1 MITSNKGES
10 MLSRLAF
17 HVALAAVLPAGGAV
31 WVDIA
36 SAAGRPAAVYTYTL
50 VTEPGQG
57 LTPIYNIITSAKKTL
72 DMTMYELTDTQ
83 AEQLLAQAAAAGVT
97 VRVILDQNLEKS
109 NNQAAY
115 TYLSQNGV
123 QVHWANPTYAATHQ
137 KTITADDSTTAIMT
151 LNLTSQYYSTSR
163 DFAVIENDPNDIS
176 AIEQVFNADF
186 QNQAVTPPD
195 GDDLVWSPTNSQTAL
210 LNLINSA
217 QHSLLVENEEMS
229 DTNIVNALVSAASR
243 GVLVQIAMTND
254 DNEYASEFNQLVAA
268 GAEIATYAET
278 ASLYIHAKVILADY
292 GSPDAQVFIGSE
304 NFSNASL
311 TENRELGLI
320 IANAAIM
327 ASIDT
332 TLTSDFNGGTPWSG
346 SKAKFSV
353 EANPASLTVPAGS
366 SGATAI
372 ATAVFDGF
380 DAAVALSASGLP
392 SGVTA
397 SFTPASISAPGSG
410 SSTLTLSANSSA
422 AAGTY
427 AITITGSGGGLKET
441 AGVSL
446 TIGSGTAPGFSLSA
460 SPASVMV
467 APGGSGNSTITA
479 AISGGFNS
487 AIALSAGGLPSGV
500 TASFTPASIPAP
512 GSGSSTL
519 TLSAS
524 SSTVA
529 GGYTVTITGTG
540 GGLTES
546 TNITLTVTSSGT
558 PGFSLSANPAALTVA
573 PGSSGTSSIA
583 AAITGGFNSAI
594 ALSASGLPSGVTA
607 SFSPAS
613 IPAPGSGSST
623 LTLSAGSSTVA
634 GVYTITINGTGGGL
648 TETTSVSLTISSS
661 GSTQLITD
669 GGFESATKS
678 GLTAPGWTATTNISG
693 HNVIVVKGAYPHSGQ
708 NYASLGGS
716 NNENDTLTQT
726 ITVPA
731 GTPSAPLTF
740 WVNITTQETNGK
752 SYDYLYV
759 EIHNTSGTL
768 LATPL
773 TLSNTNSTSDNNTL
787 GVYFQP
793 QSVDLSSYAGK
804 TIEVV
809 FHATTDYEKT
819 TTFLIDDVSVT
830 ASASGRP
837 RL

>member
-1 MITSNKGES
+1 LIRHGNDATITWNTGES

-17 HVALAAVLPAGGAV
+17 HAALAAILPAGGAI
-31 WVDIA
+31 WIDIA
-36 SAAGRPAAVYTYTL
+36 SAAGRPAAAYTYTL
-50 VTEPGQG
+50 VTEPSQG
-57 LTPIYNIITSAKKTL
+57 LTPIYNIITSAKKTI

-115 TYLSQNGV
+115 TYLSQNRV

-195 GDDLVWSPTNSQTAL
+195 GAGLVWSPANSQTAL

-217 QHSLLVENEEMS
+217 RESLLIENEEMS

-254 DNEYASEFNQLVAA
+254 DREYASEFDRLAAA

-292 GSPDAQVFIGSE
+292 GNPDAQVFVGSE

-320 IANAAIM
+320 ISNAAIM
-327 ASIDT
+327 ASIET
-332 TLTSDFNGGTPWSG
+332 TLTSDFSGGTPWSG
-346 SKAKFSV
+346 SKANFSV
-353 EANPASLTVPAGS
+353 EANAASPTVPDGS
-366 SGATAI
+366 SGTAAI
-372 ATAVFDGF
+372 TTAVFDGF
-380 DAAVALSASGLP
+380 DAAIALSASGLP

-397 SFTPASISAPGSG
+397 TFSPARIAAPGSG
-410 SSTLTLSANSSA
+410 SSTLTLSAGSSA
-422 AAGTY
+422 VPGGYT
-427 AITITGSGGGLKET
+427 ITITGSGGGLKDT
-441 AGVSL
+441 TSVTL
-446 TIGSGTAPGFSLSA
+446 TVPSSRTPGFSLSA
-460 SPASVMV
+460 SPASVAA
-467 APGGSGNSTITA
+467 APGGSGTASITA
-479 AISGGFNS
+479 GFNS

-500 TASFTPASIPAP
+500 TASFSP
-512 GSGSSTL
+512 STI
-519 TLSAS
+519 SAS
-524 SSTVA
+524 
-529 GGYTVTITGTG
+529 
-540 GGLTES
+540 
-546 TNITLTVTSSGT
+546 
-558 PGFSLSANPAALTVA
+558 
-573 PGSSGTSSIA
+573 
-583 AAITGGFNSAI
+583 
-594 ALSASGLPSGVTA
+594 
-607 SFSPAS
+607 
-613 IPAPGSGSST
+613 GSGSST
-623 LTLSAGSSTVA
+623 LTLSAGSTAVP
-634 GVYTITINGTGGGL
+634 GGYTITITGTGGGL
-648 TETTSVSLTISSS
+648 TETTSVTLTVTSS

-693 HNVIVVKGAYPHSGQ
+693 HHMIVVNGPYPHSGQ

-731 GTPSAPLTF
+731 GTSSAPLTF
-740 WVNITTQETNGK
+740 WVNITTQESNGK

-773 TLSNTNSTSDNNTL
+773 TLNNTNSSSDNNTL

-809 FHATTDYEKT
+809 FHATTDYEKS
-819 TTFLIDDVSVT
+819 TTFLIDEVSVT
-830 ASASGRP
+830 ASATGRP

>member
-1 MITSNKGES
+1 
-10 MLSRLAF
+10 
-17 HVALAAVLPAGGAV
+17 
-31 WVDIA
+31 
-36 SAAGRPAAVYTYTL
+36 
-50 VTEPGQG
+50 
-57 LTPIYNIITSAKKTL
+57 
-72 DMTMYELTDTQ
+72 
-83 AEQLLAQAAAAGVT
+83 
-97 VRVILDQNLEKS
+97 
-109 NNQAAY
+109 
-115 TYLSQNGV
+115 
-123 QVHWANPTYAATHQ
+123 
-137 KTITADDSTTAIMT
+137 MT

-186 QNQAVTPPD
+186 QNQTVTPPD

-217 QHSLLVENEEMS
+217 QHSLLIENEEMS

-254 DNEYASEFNQLVAA
+254 DNEYASEFKQLVAA

-320 IANAAIM
+320 ISNAAIM
-327 ASIDT
+327 ASIET
-332 TLTSDFNGGTPWSG
+332 TLTSDFIGGTPWSG
-346 SKAKFSV
+346 SKANFSV
-353 EANPASLTVPAGS
+353 EANPDSLTVPAGS
-366 SGATAI
+366 SGTTAI
-372 ATAVFDGF
+372 TTAVFDGF
-380 DAAVALSASGLP
+380 DA
-392 SGVTA
+392 
-397 SFTPASISAPGSG
+397 
-410 SSTLTLSANSSA
+410 
-422 AAGTY
+422 
-427 AITITGSGGGLKET
+427 
-441 AGVSL
+441 
-446 TIGSGTAPGFSLSA
+446 
-460 SPASVMV
+460 
-467 APGGSGNSTITA
+467 
-479 AISGGFNS
+479 
-487 AIALSAGGLPSGV
+487 
-500 TASFTPASIPAP
+500 
-512 GSGSSTL
+512 
-519 TLSAS
+519 
-524 SSTVA
+524 TV
-529 GGYTVTITGTG
+529 
-540 GGLTES
+540 
-546 TNITLTVTSSGT
+546 
-558 PGFSLSANPAALTVA
+558 
-573 PGSSGTSSIA
+573 
-583 AAITGGFNSAI
+583 

-623 LTLSAGSSTVA
+623 LTLSASSSTVA
-634 GVYTITINGTGGGL
+634 GSYTITISGTGGGL
-648 TETTSVSLTISSS
+648 TETTSIALTISSS

-693 HNVIVVKGAYPHSGQ
+693 RNVIVVKGPYPHSGQ

-731 GTPSAPLTF
+731 GTASAPLTF

-773 TLSNTNSTSDNNTL
+773 TLSNLNSSSDNNTL

-793 QSVDLSSYAGK
+793 ASVDLSSYAGK

-830 ASASGRP
+830 ASATGRP

>member
-1 MITSNKGES
+1 
-10 MLSRLAF
+10 MLSRPAF
-17 HVALAAVLPAGGAV
+17 HVVLAAVFVAANGI
-31 WVDIA
+31 WMDIA
-36 SAAGRPAAVYTYTL
+36 SAAGRPAAVPTYAL

-57 LTPIYNIITSAKKTL
+57 LTPIYNIISSAKKTL

-83 AEQLLAQAAAAGVT
+83 AEQLLAQAAVAGVT

-137 KTITADDSTTAIMT
+137 KTITADDATTAIMT

-163 DFAVIENDPNDIS
+163 DFAVIENDANDIA

-229 DTNIVNALVSAASR
+229 DTNIVNALVSAATR

-254 DNEYASEFNQLVAA
+254 DNEYSSEFNKLVAA

-320 IANAAIM
+320 VSNTAIM
-327 ASIDT
+327 ASIET

-346 SKAKFSV
+346 SKASFSV
-353 EANPASLTVPAGS
+353 EANPASLTIQAGS
-366 SGATAI
+366 LGTDIVS
-372 ATAVFDGF
+372 TAVFDGF
-380 DAAVALSASGLP
+380 DSAIALSASGLP
-392 SGVTA
+392 AGVTA
-397 SFTPASISAPGSG
+397 GFSPASLPAPGSG
-410 SSTLTLSANSSA
+410 SSTLTLSASASA
-422 AAGTY
+422 AAGSYT
-427 AITITGSGGGLKET
+427 ITITGSGGGIKET
-441 AGVSL
+441 ASVSL
-446 TIGSGTAPGFSLSA
+446 TIGSSSTPAFSLSA
-460 SPASVMV
+460 SPAAVTAAAGSSGKSTITASISGGFNSAIALSASGLPAGVTANFSPASIP
-467 APGGSGNSTITA
+467 APGSGSSSLTLSAGSSALAGGYSITITGTGGGLTETTSVTLTVTSSGTPGFSLSAGPASLTIAPGSSGQSTITA
-479 AISGGFNS
+479 AISGGFDS

-500 TASFTPASIPAP
+500 TA
-512 GSGSSTL
+512 G
-519 TLSAS
+519 
-524 SSTVA
+524 
-529 GGYTVTITGTG
+529 
-540 GGLTES
+540 
-546 TNITLTVTSSGT
+546 
-558 PGFSLSANPAALTVA
+558 
-573 PGSSGTSSIA
+573 
-583 AAITGGFNSAI
+583 
-594 ALSASGLPSGVTA
+594 
-607 SFSPAS
+607 FSPAS

-623 LTLSAGSSTVA
+623 LTLSAGTSAVA
-634 GVYTITINGTGGGL
+634 GSYTVTITGSGGGL
-648 TETTSVSLTISSS
+648 TETASIALTIGSS
-661 GSTQLITD
+661 GNTQLIAD

-678 GLTAPGWTATTNISG
+678 GLSAPGWTATTNISG
-693 HNVIVVKGAYPHSGQ
+693 RNVIVVKGAHPHSGQ
-708 NYASLGGS
+708 SYASLGGS
-716 NNENDTLTQT
+716 NNEKDTLTQT

-731 GTPSAPLTF
+731 GAPSAPLTF
-740 WVNITTQETNGK
+740 WVNITTQETNSK

-759 EIHNTSGTL
+759 EIHNASGTL

-773 TLSNTNSTSDNNTL
+773 TLSNTNASSDNNTL
-787 GVYFQP
+787 GLYFQP
-793 QSVDLSSYAGK
+793 KSVDLSSYAGK

-809 FHATTDYEKT
+809 FHVTTDYEKT

-830 ASASGRP
+830 ASATERP
-837 RL
+837 R